1 MKNLYNLSILVITYN
16 TSLFLS
22 FWITYVRRGGF
33 NENFSSLDLS
43 QLEFFLILNLSLIAY
58 SLFTNFLYKFQTP
71 LFQNIIVFFTHTG
84 SVIFYFWFIKFV
96 NLSRLFLFLEV
107 FLFLLFLILFTRV
120 SERNR
125 DEFFLTFDKELS
137 EGNSY
142 FYYTSIDNFPSDL
155 LEKVSLFL
163 KKGNLKGIILSEN
176 RNLELAFKDLIELS
190 NFFGLNVYRVS
201 NEKLK
206 LLHRSTSLNNIIK
219 NLLDIFLLLALGP
232 ISLLLI
238 FIISIFVVL
247 IDGRPLFYTQKRVG
261 LNGKYFKIY
270 KFRTMKQ
277 TGLKRSE
284 LESLNEKNKIVFKAK
299 NDPRITKFGSFLRK
313 SSLDEL
319 PQIINVLKNEMS
331 FIGPRPPIIDE
342 VKQYELKHLKRISV
356 KPGITGLWQVTLRQ
370 DNNFDRWVE
379 KDIEYIENW
388 SLILDIKILF
398 KTLSEIFFMT
408 GE

>member
-155 LEKVSLFL
+155 LEKVIAKLQNKTIVAPFSGMVGTRGISSSILGTDSMIVTLDDSKKILCDLQIPEVFASIL
-163 KKGNLKGIILSEN
+163 KKNLKVNAKFLAYKNKLYTGAIISHASRVDAQTRSILARAQIN
-176 RNLELAFKDLIELS
+176 NKNLEILPGS
-190 NFFGLNVYRVS
+190 
-201 NEKLK
+201 
-206 LLHRSTSLNNIIK
+206 
-219 NLLDIFLLLALGP
+219 LLDIEVLYDEKDALSVADTS
-232 ISLLLI
+232 II
-238 FIISIFVVL
+238 FEDEKKFV
-247 IDGRPLFYTQKRVG
+247 Y
-261 LNGKYFKIY
+261 KI
-270 KFRTMKQ
+270 
-277 TGLKRSE
+277 LD
-284 LESLNEKNKIVFKAK
+284 NNKIEKTEVTTGIRKGGNLEVLDGLIA
-299 NDPRITKFGSFLRK
+299 NDK
-313 SSLDEL
+313 
-319 PQIINVLKNEMS
+319 V
-331 FIGPRPPIIDE
+331 
-342 VKQYELKHLKRISV
+342 VKEGLARLSDGMVV
-356 KPGITGLWQVTLRQ
+356 KP
-370 DNNFDRWVE
+370 
-379 KDIEYIENW
+379 
-388 SLILDIKILF
+388 LIK
-398 KTLSEIFFMT
+398 
-408 GE
+408 